1 MMQAW
6 WLFCICSVIYWIVS
20 FTYPN
25 PDQVKY
31 QEINETEGLSVK
43 ADEFGTLH
51 SSISADEKMVLFSC
65 ELRLCAVNKSNKVV
79 NLEKI
84 E

>member
-1 MMQAW
+1 M
-6 WLFCICSVIYWIVS
+6 V
-20 FTYPN
+20 
-25 PDQVKY
+25 
-31 QEINETEGLSVK
+31 SVK

-79 NLEKI
+79 NLVSKNNI
-84 E
+84 QKSAQVNWITVGKTKYAIAGVSGKLTLFKP